1 MAPRIISHPWRSRYR
16 TEETSGLFWWADF
29 CDCQLVAVRER
40 DNNPEP
46 RKDSS
51 GVSASSEYRNV
62 HSAIA
67 LSAKAMVAGNVVL
80 GVKNGCSEEST
91 IPMSRVKLVT
101 NPETFAFTD
110 PSAETNHA
118 STRMRS
124 VTNRCS
130 SKLASSGEIMLAFMA
145 EDIGYK
151 EAAFWC
157 NRLGIYP

>member
-1 MAPRIISHPWRSRYR
+1 MPPRIISHPWRSRYR
-16 TEETSGLFWWADF
+16 IEEASGLFWWADF

-40 DNNPEP
+40 DKQPGTEE
-46 RKDSS
+46 
-51 GVSASSEYRNV
+51 GFLGISASSEYRNV

-110 PSAETNHA
+110 PSA
-118 STRMRS
+118 
-124 VTNRCS
+124 
-130 SKLASSGEIMLAFMA
+130 
-145 EDIGYK
+145 
-151 EAAFWC
+151 
-157 NRLGIYP
+157 